1 MLGTKLRARR
11 KELGLSLRELGAKAN
26 LSAAFLSQVERGIT
40 NPSLD
45 SLRRI
50 AKALDVPFFYFFV
63 EDSAKQPVV
72 RKDQRV
78 KVTLPGN
85 PTVFELLT
93 PDLSRKLE
101 AFLGTVPPGSGSYVS
116 QPNQPTEECMLV
128 LQGKLEIQ
136 IDDQVYILNAGD
148 SIYFDGMSLRSF
160 APVGSEPLV
169 FLSAITPPML

>member
-45 SLRRI
+45 SLRR
-50 AKALDVPFFYFFV
+50 
-63 EDSAKQPVV
+63 
-72 RKDQRV
+72 KDQRV

-101 AFLGTVPPGSGSYVS
+101 VFLGTVPPGSGSYVS

>member
-1 MLGTKLRARR
+1 MLGVRMRLRR
-11 KELGLSLRELGAKAN
+11 KELGLSLRALGAKTD
-26 LSAAFLSQVERGIT
+26 LSAAFLSQVERGTT

-50 AKALDVPFFYFFV
+50 AKALDVPFFYFFT
-63 EDSAKQPVV
+63 ESESKPPVV
-72 RKDQRV
+72 RKDERF
-78 KVTLPGN
+78 KVSWPGN

-101 AFLGTVPPGSGSYVS
+101 VFIGTVPPGTGSYVT
-116 QPNQPTEECMLV
+116 QPNQPTEECLLV

-136 IDDQVYILNAGD
+136 VNGQVYVLEEGD
-148 SIYFDGMSLRSF
+148 SIYFEGMHLQSF
-160 APVGSEPLV
+160 VPLGSEPLV